1 MVQTR
6 RRYWLAFGLLA
17 VMLVALFFWNVC
29 AGSLALPVKEVLG
42 ILFTRT
48 GENAA
53 ILWQIRIPRILAVV
67 LLGGALSVSGF
78 LLQTFFANPI
88 ASPFVLGISSGSRL
102 AVSLLTVGALSQETG
117 MSQGNTSNLCKRL
130 ERSGYL
136 ERARDFRDE
145 RVVTLSLTQGGR
157 DTLER
162 IRRRFA
168 RYGQILD
175 QLPQADRDAIQQGV
189 DAAERAMDYLAEQI
203 KGEQT
208 QC

>member
-1 MVQTR
+1 MGR
-6 RRYWLAFGLLA
+6 PDFY
-17 VMLVALFFWNVC
+17 
-29 AGSLALPVKEVLG
+29 
-42 ILFTRT
+42 
-48 GENAA
+48 
-53 ILWQIRIPRILAVV
+53 
-67 LLGGALSVSGF
+67 ALSVYQRLKGEMTRLLEPVLQGEGLT
-78 LLQTFFANPI
+78 LLQGY
-88 ASPFVLGISSGSRL
+88 VLLLLDRSGG
-102 AVSLLTVGALSQETG
+102 LTVGALSQETG

-168 RYGQILD
+168 RYGQLLD

-189 DAAERAMDYLAEQI
+189 EAAERAMDYLAEQI